1 MNVKLESVAKTLL
14 INEKNEVLVLTIG
27 EYKAHPEKSFTPDL
41 PGGRVDPGETSLVA
55 ARREMSEEA
64 GIELTES
71 QFTLAYTKT
80 EFYPKD
86 NKSVSRFLYVA
97 RINTTPDVKISWEH
111 ASYEWMP
118 VENLKALQLRT
129 FYREAVD
136 YCFEVGLVW

>member
-1 MNVKLESVAKTLL
+1 MNVSLESVAKTLL

-55 ARREMSEEA
+55 ARREMNEEA
-64 GIELTES
+64 GIELAEG

-80 EFYPKD
+80 EFYPKEY
-86 NKSVSRFLYVA
+86 KSVSKFLYIA
-97 RINTTPDVKISWEH
+97 RIDTTPEVTVSWEH

-118 VENLKALQLRT
+118 VENLKTLELRS
-129 FYREAVD
+129 FYREAID
-136 YCFEVGLVW
+136 YCFETGLI